1 MARIHYGESIIK
13 SLMGGE
19 ATVPDMKAEYDE
31 YSHSGKFTDG
41 ILLCE
46 SHDIMLL
53 NVAKIADKVQE
64 ELEGKVSDMEMFA
77 EGTFG
82 DKGFFKGIWDFVIK
96 CFTAVVDWVKS
107 IFGKFVKVT
116 EKTVKELEKVSNELK
131 VKSGKTNAAKLAFTS
146 SAKIQFFKMGD
157 SAATPGLNEFIAHS
171 TLALGLQSLWNTDKI
186 KAFKF
191 NDVKAETLFEKDI
204 AETLRTAVQASAS
217 TAAMKDGAAD
227 TEFGSASNHV
237 KGAVEFIRNN
247 QNTTGGFGNENKE
260 KKLKYFLNGLLD
272 GDATFTAVKAFR
284 LTVGD
289 SGDLAKS
296 SAKEEFVK
304 TFFEYQEHTYTGAD
318 ECRSFMTKIIN
329 INTVVN
335 GTTLADMAKIK
346 NKLSE
351 GSKYF
356 ENIKKEYEKISSGFT
371 SAAKSMS
378 NSTGTP
384 NEGAR
389 NNANSM
395 SGFLSEVS
403 NLTSWYTSNVINT
416 YAIADLCIGKSAANL
431 IGAFTLAVNTLDNV
445 ETVS

>member
-1 MARIHYGESIIK
+1 MAKIMFGESVMN
-13 SLMGGE
+13 SLLGSTQ
-19 ATVPDMKAEYDE
+19 ATPEIQAEYDE
-31 YSHSGKFTDG
+31 YSHSSKYTDG

-46 SHDIMLL
+46 SHDITMLRL
-53 NVAKIADKVQE
+53 AKVADEVQT
-64 ELEGKVSDMEMFA
+64 ELEGKVSEMQMFA

-82 DKGFFKGIWDFVIK
+82 DKGFFKGIWDFIVK

-131 VKSGKTNAAKLAFTS
+131 IKSEKTPVAKLGFTQ
-146 SAKIQFFKMGD
+146 SAKIEFFKMGAKD
-157 SAATPGLNEFIAHS
+157 SAPALNEFIAHH
-171 TLALGLQSLWNTDKI
+171 TLALGIDSLWDTTSI
-186 KAFKF
+186 KGF
-191 NDVKAETLFEKDI
+191 NFGSVTAEVLFEKDI
-204 AETLRTAVQASAS
+204 ADTLRTAVQASA
-217 TAAMKDGAAD
+217 TAATEDEKFKGAS
-227 TEFGSASNHV
+227 GHV
-237 KGAVEFIRNN
+237 KDAVEFIRNN
-247 QNTTGGFGNENKE
+247 QNTTGGFGSENKE
-260 KKLKYFLNGLLD
+260 KKLKYFLNGMLD
-272 GDATFTAVKAFR
+272 NDKTFKEVKAFR

-289 SGDLAKS
+289 SGDQSKT

-304 TFFEYQEHTYTGAD
+304 TFFEYQEHTYNGAE
-318 ECRSFMTKIIN
+318 ECRTFMVGICN
-329 INTVVN
+329 INAKVN
-335 GTTLADMAKIK
+335 ANTIKEMSKIK

-371 SAAKSMS
+371 AAAKSMS
-378 NSTGTP
+378 NSTGTT

-416 YAIADLCIGKSAANL
+416 YAIADLCVGKSASNL
-431 IGAFTLAVNTLDNV
+431 IGAFNLALNTLNNV